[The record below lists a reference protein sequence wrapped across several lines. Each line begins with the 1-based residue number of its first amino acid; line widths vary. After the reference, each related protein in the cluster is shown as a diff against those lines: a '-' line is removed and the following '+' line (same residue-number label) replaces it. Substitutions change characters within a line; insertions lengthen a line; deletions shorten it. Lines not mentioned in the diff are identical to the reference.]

1 MVLIFIFKPW
11 KKRDSSTNIFKP
23 KRTMKEKKKAIKKAY
38 GESYDICQPDEY
50 GWTMRNYSGDNNI
63 NKDFSIIK
71 ELFGIDYEGLN
82 LEFHPLRGYSDAKFK
97 IRPKSLDGIE
107 TNNGWIHI
115 KEEFPPHEEEVYL
128 IYYNQILRGYYSNHY
143 GNFSID
149 GREYSIKDITHW
161 QPIVLPNLPIY

>member
-1 MVLIFIFKPW
+1 MALIFIFKPW
-11 KKRDSSTNIFKP
+11 KKRYSSTNIFKP

-50 GWTMRNYSGDNNI
+50 GWVMRNYSGDNNI

-97 IRPKSLDGIE
+97 IRVRINDDKSS
-107 TNNGWIHI
+107 
-115 KEEFPPHEEEVYL
+115 
-128 IYYNQILRGYYSNHY
+128 YNLLKQ
-143 GNFSID
+143 F
-149 GREYSIKDITHW
+149 
-161 QPIVLPNLPIY
+161 